1 MLLCIVLIPHL
12 IFDNVPVFMAYLGM
26 MLGPIIGVQIADW
39 YILGRRKTL
48 SVAALLP
55 PDKESAYWY
64 FGGFNPAGILGL
76 ILGTLT
82 YAAILNPNTYVPNAA
97 FFQYTTAPSRL
108 WSWAVSSTSSAP
120 RSWRGSCPQRL
131 TSRHSCA
138 TDGGDHGDG
147 TTTRRQDRHHHRC
160 RAGHRRGDRGAVRRG
175 RRRRCRRGH
184 ERRTRPVAG
193 EGDQGRRRKCEV
205 FRLDVTDFDAWKEC
219 ISFTTESFGKLNIL
233 VNNAGIS
240 YSLNIAET
248 TPEHW
253 DQVIATNQTSI
264 YYGMQLAIEAMA
276 QSGEP
281 CAIANAS
288 SIDGIVGESRFFAYC
303 AAKGA
308 VTLMT
313 KAAALH
319 CAEQK
324 LPIRVNSVHPGYVQ
338 SPMAQ
343 VDAAQN
349 GQTVEEYTREFADKH
364 PIGHLGDPQD
374 IAYGYLYLCSDEAR
388 YVTGTQLAIDGGYT
402 AQ

>member
-1 MLLCIVLIPHL
+1 MGRRLAGKTAIITGAAQGIGAVTAALFAAEGADVVVA
-12 IFDNVPVFMAYLGM
+12 DMNDE
-26 MLGPIIGVQIADW
+26 LGPSQV
-39 YILGRRKTL
+39 K
-48 SVAALLP
+48 
-55 PDKESAYWY
+55 
-64 FGGFNPAGILGL
+64 
-76 ILGTLT
+76 
-82 YAAILNPNTYVPNAA
+82 AI
-97 FFQYTTAPSRL
+97 RE
-108 WSWAVSSTSSAP
+108 
-120 RSWRGSCPQRL
+120 
-131 TSRHSCA
+131 
-138 TDGGDHGDG
+138 DGGS
-147 TTTRRQDRHHHRC
+147 
-160 RAGHRRGDRGAVRRG
+160 A
-175 RRRRCRRGH
+175 
-184 ERRTRPVAG
+184 EF
-193 EGDQGRRRKCEV
+193 